1 MHGLHC
7 PQGLFQYCEMSRFYP
22 PLHNDGFANS
32 IQCQPESEP
41 VSVIPA
47 GLCQVRESLNKLAES
62 WSPEQKERC
71 LKETGDAF
79 KV

>member
-1 MHGLHC
+1 MLDLLQNKVLIQPR
-7 PQGLFQYCEMSRFYP
+7 PQTQPLFGM
-22 PLHNDGFANS
+22 A
-32 IQCQPESEP
+32 
-41 VSVIPA
+41 V